1 MFKGYRNHKHIK
13 ETDFKM
19 ASSSGVLQMLSSGLK
34 GIAIANDEVSR
45 LLMDA
50 RDNSN
55 LESKINEVI
64 VAQLKANATTQQ
76 LVTLLHSNA
85 FLTSIIM
92 DNVVPNANQTTAM
105 NSITVV
111 PMTES
116 EPASV
121 GILTGTSVRGG
132 VTRQE
137 DNSTITRS
145 IKDILSPM
153 QMTDFDAPADNSTGS
168 LESDIDPLE
177 LFEPSS
183 ETAEEGDI
191 DMANV
196 GRTNKFE
203 GIIPDGYIGLSSI
216 SKPLNN
222 RARAGSVVSQVSD

>member
-1 MFKGYRNHKHIK
+1 MFQGYRNHKHIK

-55 LESKINEVI
+55 LESKVNEVI

-76 LVTLLHSNA
+76 LVTLLHSNS

-105 NSITVV
+105 NSTTVV
-111 PMTES
+111 PMNES
-116 EPASV
+116 EPAGV

-132 VTRQE
+132 V
-137 DNSTITRS
+137 NSTITRS

-153 QMTDFDAPADNSTGS
+153 KMTDFEAPADNSTGS

>member
-1 MFKGYRNHKHIK
+1 MFQGYRNHKHIK

-55 LESKINEVI
+55 LESKVNEVI
-64 VAQLKANATTQQ
+64 IAQLKANATTQQ

-132 VTRQE
+132 VT
-137 DNSTITRS
+137 ITRS

-153 QMTDFDAPADNSTGS
+153 KMTDFEAPADNSTGS